1 MKAREL
7 VASAMR
13 KLGVLG
19 QGAAP
24 TASELQDGL
33 SAFNAMVDSWSAEG
47 LAVPSQTRE
56 EFTLTPGQGSY
67 SMGSGGDFNTSRPV
81 SIEFAGLLIENG
93 QAVESPVGILN
104 DREWAEKS
112 VKTLQSELP
121 RWIHIARGA
130 PNWTVQVWPVPSA
143 AHKLVLYSEKPL
155 SRVTADTEITA
166 LEGYERALIYN
177 LAIELASE
185 FEREPSASV
194 VAVANAAKG
203 TIMARNSRESIL
215 TCDSAVLNGGRVYDI
230 KAGK

>member
-33 SAFNAMVDSWSAEG
+33 SAFNSMVDSWSAGG
-47 LAVPSQTRE
+47 LAIPGQTRE
-56 EFTLTPGQGSY
+56 EFSLTPGQGSY
-67 SMGSGGDFNTSRPV
+67 LMGPGEDFDTSRPV
-81 SIEFAGLLIENG
+81 EIEFAGLLIENG
-93 QAVESPVGILN
+93 EPIELPVGILN
-104 DREWAEKS
+104 DREWAEKRM
-112 VKTLQSELP
+112 KALQSDYP
-121 RWIHIARGA
+121 RWIHVSRGA
-130 PNWTVQVWPVPSA
+130 PNWTIQVWPVPSA

-177 LAIELASE
+177 LAIELAPE
-185 FEREPSASV
+185 FEREPSATV
-194 VAVANAAKG
+194 VANASEAKRA
-203 TIMARNSRESIL
+203 IMVKNSPEITL
-215 TCDSAVLNGGRVYDI
+215 TCDSAVLSRGHTYDI
-230 KAGK
+230 KAGE